1 MDFCDR
7 YPDLNSFI
15 RERWEGRFVANNWD
29 ANDMIALLNT
39 WQKGDISIIRD
50 GGDYE
55 KALKS
60 IKAKGLIMPSKTD
73 LYFTV
78 SPVSIHHQST
88 TNTIKAGGQRNR
100 SVPPQRCQIACDS
113 IDLGSFCRRWR

>member
-1 MDFCDR
+1 MFFYVR

-15 RERWEGRFVANNWD
+15 RERWEGRFIENWD
-29 ANDMIALLNT
+29 ANDMIALLKT
-39 WQKGDISIIRD
+39 WQNGDISIVRD

-73 LYFTV
+73 LYF
-78 SPVSIHHQST
+78 PVSST
-88 TNTIKAGGQRNR
+88 NLTTESRLLLTDIIKAGGQRSR
-100 SVPPQRCQIACDS
+100 SVPPQRC
-113 IDLGSFCRRWR
+113 